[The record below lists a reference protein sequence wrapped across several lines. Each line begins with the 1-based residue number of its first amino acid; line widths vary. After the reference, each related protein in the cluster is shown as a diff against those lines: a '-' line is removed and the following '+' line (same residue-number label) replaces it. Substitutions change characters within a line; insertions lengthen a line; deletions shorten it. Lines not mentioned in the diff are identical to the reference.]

1 MTTIRLIR
9 HGETNWNKEGRIQGK
24 TDIPLNETGRIQAEE
39 CAASLKHSE
48 WDIIIS
54 SPLKRAKQT
63 AEIINKNLHLPIME
77 MSAFA
82 ERNYGDAEG
91 MHFQERDKLFPN
103 REYPNQESRASLTA
117 RVMDGIQTIHET
129 YPHKKVLLISHGG
142 AINAI
147 LAVLSDGKIGS
158 GKTKLINASMSN
170 IYHHEDKWHIKDFN
184 QVTHL
189 STYNK
194 E

>member
-1 MTTIRLIR
+1 M
-9 HGETNWNKEGRIQGK
+9 G
-24 TDIPLNETGRIQAEE
+24 
-39 CAASLKHSE
+39 
-48 WDIIIS
+48 
-54 SPLKRAKQT
+54 
-63 AEIINKNLHLPIME
+63 
-77 MSAFA
+77 
-82 ERNYGDAEG
+82 
-91 MHFQERDKLFPN
+91 
-103 REYPNQESRASLTA
+103 
-117 RVMDGIQTIHET
+117 GIQTIHET

-147 LAVLSDGKIGS
+147 LAALSDGKIGS

>member
-1 MTTIRLIR
+1 ERSQFMTTIRLIR

-91 MHFQERDKLFPN
+91 MHFNGINCFRIGN
-103 REYPNQESRASLTA
+103 TRIRSRE
-117 RVMDGIQTIHET
+117 
-129 YPHKKVLLISHGG
+129 
-142 AINAI
+142 
-147 LAVLSDGKIGS
+147 
-158 GKTKLINASMSN
+158 
-170 IYHHEDKWHIKDFN
+170 
-184 QVTHL
+184 HL
-189 STYNK
+189 
-194 E
+194 